1 MLICL
6 QCEGIP
12 HFWRTALRNH
22 ITLSKLITHRDVEA
36 LKHLVDV
43 QFAYLGDKGGLKIL
57 SANDFFEDDVL
68 EKIYLYQ

>member
-1 MLICL
+1 M
-6 QCEGIP
+6 
-12 HFWRTALRNH
+12 
-22 ITLSKLITHRDVEA
+22 THRDVEA

-43 QFAYLGDKGGLKIL
+43 QFVYLDDKGGLKIL